1 MAYQKKVSEEL
12 VYDLINEANPDLP
25 VVATAANVRLGT
37 PTALAN
43 TPWPAL
49 NTTIGLS
56 GVPGSMD
63 YIGRRNIQ
71 YRRWDLA
78 AMFRGVVVLVRKH
91 TEASLGSATN
101 VMFTVYQLLN
111 DINTK
116 YGILLTERDVSDVN
130 ILRGNTQE
138 DGRYTTSVQVTAKA
152 TSLGFTGSFT
162 LKWVDAKKSLSDM
175 ITVQEIPGR
184 KWPGGNDFSGYH
196 KDIVS
201 TAAFGIDCTAAIK
214 TAYPTLTDNPVDVT
228 LPSNEVWTSLVNGCL
243 ALVNARAGTSYNVS
257 NTGNYKTQPNNL
269 SGMTLNVRA
278 TANVESANSVD
289 FNRVMVIAVP
299 EDCTWAAG
307 VFYFHYNYPL

>member
-25 VVATAANVRLGT
+25 TSATATNVRLGT
-37 PTALAN
+37 PTALAG

-49 NTTIGLS
+49 NTKIELS

-71 YRRWDLA
+71 YRRWDLS
-78 AMFRGVVVLVRKH
+78 AMFRGVVVQVRKH

-201 TAAFGIDCTAAIK
+201 TAGFGIDCSAAIK
-214 TAYPTLTDNPVDVT
+214 TAYPSLTDNPVDVT
-228 LPSNEVWTSLVNGCL
+228 LPSNEVWTALVNGCL

-257 NTGNYKTQPNNL
+257 NTGNYQTQPNNL

-278 TANVESANSVD
+278 TANVESANAVD
-289 FNRVMVIAVP
+289 FNRVMIIAVP
-299 EDCTWAAG
+299 ADCTWAAG
-307 VFYFHYNYPL
+307 TFYFHYNYPL